1 MKKAEKKVKVAA
13 LSIASNTTLIILKI
27 VAGILSGSV
36 SIISEAIHSGM
47 DLVAS
52 LIAFF
57 SVRVSSKP
65 ADEDHPYG
73 HGKVENI
80 SGVTEGL
87 LIFVAAFLI
96 IKEAIEKILHP
107 TDLGPTGV
115 AIAVMLISSVVNLL
129 VSSILYKTA
138 REVDSIALEADAL
151 HLKTDVYTSLGVGL
165 GLILITIT
173 GKTMLDPVVAI
184 LVACLIIKEAWELVS
199 KSFRPLLDGRLSSEE
214 EGLIEEVLDKYSDQI
229 IDYHMLR
236 TRRAGNIKHIDFHM
250 TVSEDLTIKDYHDL
264 YEQIENDIERALA
277 NTSVIINAEP
287 GCPCTTND
295 N

>member
-1 MKKAEKKVKVAA
+1 MADKKVKVAA

-27 VAGILSGSV
+27 IAGILSGSV

-47 DLVAS
+47 DLIAS

-65 ADEDHPYG
+65 ADDDHPYG

-80 SGVTEGL
+80 SGVIEGL
-87 LIFVAAFLI
+87 LIFVAAILI
-96 IKEAIEKILHP
+96 VKEAIQKIIHP
-107 TDLGPTGV
+107 GVIEETGI
-115 AIAVMLISSVVNLL
+115 AIGVMLVSSVINFI

-165 GLILITIT
+165 GLLLIAIT
-173 GKTMLDPVVAI
+173 GKTILDPVVAI
-184 LVACLIIKEAWELVS
+184 LVACLIVKEAWELVN
-199 KSFRPLLDGRLSSEE
+199 KSFKPLLDGRLSAEE
-214 EGLIEEVLDKYSDQI
+214 ESLIEEVLDKYSEQI

-236 TRRAGNIKHIDFHM
+236 TRRAGNVKHIDFHM
-250 TVSEDLTIKDYHDL
+250 TVNENLTIKDYHDL
-264 YEQIENDIERALA
+264 YERIENDIEKALA
-277 NTSVIINAEP
+277 HTSVIINAEP
-287 GCPCTTND
+287 GCTCSD
-295 N
+295 E